1 MSNVVIELIKK
12 VIEREI
18 ESQLVRKLESD
29 EYYNF
34 KFEGDFILIKD
45 QNNQYHKIFQHNHN
59 NNSYLCINYAGSDI
73 ELEHVGNTLF
83 NLEFSRYI
91 DSNHKDEDYI
101 RLLSTFK
108 HYIKL
113 NVSKGIRQ
121 KTLEK
126 IKDLF

>member
-1 MSNVVIELIKK
+1 MNNFVIELIKK

-18 ESQLVRKLESD
+18 ENQLVRRLEPD
-29 EYYNF
+29 DYYNF
-34 KFEGDFILIKD
+34 KFEDDFILIKD
-45 QNNQYHKIFQHNHN
+45 QNNRYHKIFQHIHN

-73 ELEHVGNTLF
+73 ELEYVRNTLF
-83 NLEFSRYI
+83 NSEFGRYI
-91 DSNHKDEDYI
+91 DSNHKDDDYV

-108 HYIKL
+108 YYIKL
-113 NVSKGIRQ
+113 NVSQGIRQ